1 MTSKKVFCVGS
12 CEKVTGALSPAGYEV
27 ACADEK
33 DITSLVKGEKT
44 PAVVVD
50 LVDTIKGIEILREI
64 KNANAGVWIVALA
77 DNKDIGF
84 IIDTLK
90 AGANDYLIKPIN
102 EKELQRSV
110 KERKFHS
117 VAEIGI
123 RSQDN
128 ISVEEE
134 YRKISPSRF
143 YSSSFVDE
151 YGKIETLRAE
161 RYNRVFS
168 IILSQ
173 IEWPDD
179 TADNKVKDKEKK
191 AILKKVIEV
200 ITDAARDCDVVGM
213 AVNDQFLT
221 ILPETDYMG
230 SLITIRKMRRAI
242 DIITKDYPQISV
254 QFSQSTYPKDGK
266 RYSELLCAAEKR
278 IAEQKDGLWAKFG
291 LKDKLFWEAVSTLLE
306 KKHDDPCA
314 ASTFDVGNDA
324 EFPHFF
330 LNRFQEIALQ
340 DAGHNPKRKGILYLG
355 LRKISPDAPI
365 LKSIHDMPQ
374 TMTKVFIVGE
384 GWGGAD
390 IANAT
395 SIYISDERLLDTL
408 FILFMRE
415 DTAYAA
421 MCREGWGDT
430 FSCFHTADPYL
441 VESLIEKFQKDYSL
455 QEQL

>member
-27 ACADEK
+27 ACASEK
-33 DITSLVKGEKT
+33 DIAALVKGEKT

-50 LVDTIKGIEILREI
+50 LIDTINGIEILREI

-102 EKELQRSV
+102 EKELQKSV

-117 VAEIGI
+117 VAEINI

-151 YGKIETLRAE
+151 YGKIETLRSE
-161 RYNRVFS
+161 RYSRVFS

-173 IEWPDD
+173 IEWFDS
-179 TADNKVKDKEKK
+179 KVKDKEKK

-242 DIITKDYPQISV
+242 DVIAKEYPQISV

-278 IAEQKDGLWAKFG
+278 ITEQRESVWARFG
-291 LKDKLFWEAVSTLLE
+291 LKDKLFWEAVSALLE
-306 KKHDDPCA
+306 KKYDDPRI
-314 ASTFDVGNDA
+314 ASTFDVGNDV
-324 EFPHFF
+324 ELPPFF
-330 LNRFQEIALQ
+330 LNRLQETALQ
-340 DAGHNPKRKGILYLG
+340 DAAHNPKRKGILYLG

-421 MCREGWGDT
+421 MCREGWGER
-430 FSCFHTADPYL
+430 FLCFHAADPYL